1 MAKLQK
7 RIQIMTPSFVEAVKA
22 TSCYD
27 QADRETLLDQW
38 ATAYIELEKYG
49 SKHHALESFHWH
61 DLVDTARD
69 AMVQNYLANGASDN
83 MAVHALNVIGI

>member
-7 RIQIMTPSFVEAVKA
+7 GIQAMTPSFIDAVKA
-22 TSCYD
+22 TGSYN

-49 SKHHALESFHWH
+49 RENNALESFHWH
-61 DLVDTARD
+61 DLVETARD
-69 AMVQNYLANGASDN
+69 AMIQNYLANGASEN
-83 MAVHALNVIGI
+83 MAIHALNVIGI